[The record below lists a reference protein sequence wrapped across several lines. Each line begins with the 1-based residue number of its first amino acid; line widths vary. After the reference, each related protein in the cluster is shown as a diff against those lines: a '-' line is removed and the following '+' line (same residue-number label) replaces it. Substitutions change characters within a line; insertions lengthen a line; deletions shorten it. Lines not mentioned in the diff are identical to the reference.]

1 MTPFLTPEQRSDP
14 AEIGGKAVGLGVLHE
29 LGAPVPPWVVL
40 PAGAAVATE
49 RLPAIFRQLDGGA
62 GVAVRSSARNEDGT
76 VASHAGAYATH
87 FCDGP
92 EGLAATIDA
101 VRASG
106 PAPADSSDMAVVIQQ
121 RIDALVSGVLF
132 SAHPSN
138 AHPDRAYVETVVGVP
153 GKLVDGVAAPHCAW
167 LDPVTGAIVEGAVA
181 EPSTLTDDVLGAL
194 CTWLLRAEEALGRAV
209 DIEWAV
215 DGEGLWL
222 LQLRPVTRLYLD
234 RTFRPPVAATSWFFD
249 QRFSR
254 PITPLTRSAL
264 LPRIVEAGIVEA
276 LALRHTDPP
285 APLVF
290 DYGGQVY
297 VAHGAYVALLEGV
310 PSRWLTKDLA
320 QLFPEGRVAPRSFPG
335 PGVLWA
341 GLSLL
346 WQERRNALINRSAW
360 RGYCGRLE
368 EALAAIPDPSGEE
381 VGEWCGAWEALDQ
394 LTTEFLRIHRWSI
407 ALADGGYGVFC
418 RWTGRLPAG
427 WRAALHRRLQDT
439 VCLIT
444 LEANR
449 AREQGELGPDSP
461 YGHRSA
467 SLDYGDPTWGEAM
480 CGLALPSLPGP
491 AAFKGRREA
500 RGGLARL
507 LEMREEQRFVW
518 EMILARQ
525 RRLALQAGDT
535 LCAREQLAHR
545 EDVFWLNWSEVVDA
559 LAGKATPSPSVIA
572 QRQRHARIYRAVSR
586 PTHLSPGDEVAMPDA
601 GGSAQSFTGI
611 GASTGT
617 ARGRAV
623 VLESGADLAR
633 VERDDILV
641 LPCLDPAA
649 TAIMGRV
656 AGLVIERG
664 GLLSHAA
671 IVAREYGVP
680 LVIGVPDIVS
690 IIHNGEMVR
699 IDGERGV
706 VVREG

>member
-1 MTPFLTPEQRSDP
+1 MCPFLTPEQRNGP
-14 AEIGGKAVGLGVLHE
+14 AEVGGKAAGLGVLHE
-29 LGAPVPPWVVL
+29 LEAPVPPWVVL
-40 PAGAAVATE
+40 PAGAAVAVE
-49 RLPAIFRQLDGGA
+49 RLPEIFRRLDGGA
-62 GVAVRSSARNEDGT
+62 GVAVRSSAQSEDGAVT
-76 VASHAGAYATH
+76 SQAGAYATQ

-92 EGLAATIDA
+92 EGLAKAIDA
-101 VRASG
+101 VRESG
-106 PAPADSSDMAVVIQQ
+106 PPTADSSDMAVVIQQ

-138 AHPDRAYVETVVGVP
+138 AHPDRAYVESVSGAP
-153 GKLVDGVAAPHCAW
+153 GKLVDGVASPHSAW
-167 LDPVTGAIVEGAVA
+167 LEPFSGVMVDGEVAESSILTGA
-181 EPSTLTDDVLGAL
+181 VLGTL
-194 CTWLLRAEEALGRAV
+194 CTWLRRAEEALGRAV

-222 LQLRPVTRLYLD
+222 LQLRPVTRFYLD
-234 RTFRPPVAATSWFFD
+234 RSLGPPVAATSWFFD

-254 PITPLTRSAL
+254 PLTPLTRSAL

-276 LALRHTDPP
+276 LGLCGKTPP
-285 APLVF
+285 EPLVY

-297 VAHGAYVALLEGV
+297 VAHAAYADLLGGV

-320 QLFPEGRVAPRSFPG
+320 QLFPEERGAPKYFPG
-335 PGVLWA
+335 PGVFWA

-346 WQERRNALINRSAW
+346 WQERRNALVNRRAW
-360 RGYCGRLE
+360 RGYCARLDV
-368 EALAAIPDPSGEE
+368 ALAAIPDASGEDVE
-381 VGEWCGAWEALDQ
+381 EWGEAWEALDQ
-394 LTTEFLRIHRWSI
+394 LTMAFLRIHRWSI
-407 ALADGGYGVFC
+407 ALADGGFGVFC
-418 RWTGRLPAG
+418 GVTAKLPAR
-427 WRAALHRRLQDT
+427 WRAALHHRLQAR
-439 VCLIT
+439 VRLIT

-449 AREQGELGPDSP
+449 AKEEGSLAA

-467 SLDYGDPTWGEAM
+467 SLDYGDPTWSEASGAHRLPTM
-480 CGLALPSLPGP
+480 PTLDALR
-491 AAFKGRREA
+491 GRPEA

-525 RRLALQAGDT
+525 RRLALRAADT

-545 EDVFWLNWSEVVDA
+545 EEVFWLKVDELLDG

-572 QRQRHARIYRAVSR
+572 QRQRHARVYRAVSR
-586 PTHLSPGDEVAMPDA
+586 PTHLSPGDEVALPDA

-623 VLESGADLAR
+623 VLEPGGDVAQVDGG
-633 VERDDILV
+633 DILV

-649 TAIMGRV
+649 TAVMGRV

-690 IIHNGEMVR
+690 IVRTGELLR